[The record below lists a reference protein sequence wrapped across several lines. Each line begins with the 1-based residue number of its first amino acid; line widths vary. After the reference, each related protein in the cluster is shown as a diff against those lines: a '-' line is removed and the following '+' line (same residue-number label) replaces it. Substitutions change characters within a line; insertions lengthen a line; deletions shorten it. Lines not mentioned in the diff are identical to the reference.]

1 MEKKFLCGIGQGH
14 FQGKISSQK
23 FLFIQRQLM
32 NGFSGKFFTVIR
44 RHRRENDFQSE
55 IIENGIIFCTDM
67 VSKRPVKVK
76 VSQGSFRSS
85 QGKTKLIQWY
95 GPANSNGQSASM
107 LFRKITKCS
116 GKSRK
121 TGTVCNSEII
131 SGIAEGVQHDPDGLE
146 KILDLMF

>member
-1 MEKKFLCGIGQGH
+1 
-14 FQGKISSQK
+14 
-23 FLFIQRQLM
+23 M

-107 LFRKITKCS
+107 LFA
-116 GKSRK
+116 KSRS
-121 TGTVCNSEII
+121 VPER
-131 SGIAEGVQHDPDGLE
+131 AEKPELSVTAR
-146 KILDLMF
+146 

>member
-1 MEKKFLCGIGQGH
+1 MEKKFLCGISQRH

-32 NGFSGKFFTVIR
+32 NGFSGKFFT
-44 RHRRENDFQSE
+44 
-55 IIENGIIFCTDM
+55 
-67 VSKRPVKVK
+67 VKVK